1 MKVAVVGLGLIG
13 GSIALDL
20 KAKGFASEVIGVDKN
35 EDHVTEALSL
45 GLVDRA
51 SSIEEICLE
60 CDLIVLCI
68 PVDAL
73 SLLLPRVLDSVG
85 PNVTVTDV
93 GSTKSKIIEKIKNHP
108 KKEHFVPSHPMAGTE
123 FSGPKAAHRGLFKN
137 KVTVI
142 CDPQSCAEVHL
153 KKVTDMYEA
162 LQMKVL
168 HMDAKEHD
176 LNAAYV
182 SHLSHISSFVLA
194 STVLDKEKNV
204 TEIFN
209 LAGAGFESTVRL
221 AKSSPDMWAPIFEQN
236 HDFIVEALAS
246 YIDHLKIFHLALV
259 TKNYQ
264 LTKALMG
271 QSNEIKRVLEV
282 MSGKGKSN
290 E

>member
-108 KKEHFVPSHPMAGTE
+108 KKEQFVPSHPMAGTE